1 MDLEKTINRQSVK
14 FSADDIAHRFVEE
27 YEDWEQQQRNRPVWA
42 SPNYEKLGNRFYE
55 LYKEAKSIGL

>member
-1 MDLEKTINRQSVK
+1 VK

-27 YEDWEQQQRNRPVWA
+27 YEDWERQQRNRPVWA
-42 SPNYEKLGNRFYE
+42 SPNYEKLGNRVYE